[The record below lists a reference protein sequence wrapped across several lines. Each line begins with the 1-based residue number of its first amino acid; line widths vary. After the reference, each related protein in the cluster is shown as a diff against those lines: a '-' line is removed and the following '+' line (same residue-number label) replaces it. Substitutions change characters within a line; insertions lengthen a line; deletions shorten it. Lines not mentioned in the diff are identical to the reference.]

1 MITKDHPSP
10 ATTRRRP
17 DQEQPR
23 VFRQVPVLPVVVP
36 VAAVVLLVL
45 LRSLRRRH
53 RLSVPRA
60 VLAAALCVYVAGV
73 TANTVFPVF
82 LDRPGSD
89 VPLSAFLNLVPVVGY
104 EVSDA
109 VRNVVVFVPV
119 GVMVS
124 LVLARPSWRRA
135 LAVATAVSLAVEVTQ
150 YVTAHT
156 LGGGHVAD
164 VNDLLSNAV
173 GGALGIGALSLLER
187 SAAMGRV
194 LDRFRWR

>member
-1 MITKDHPSP
+1 M
-10 ATTRRRP
+10 
-17 DQEQPR
+17 
-23 VFRQVPVLPVVVP
+23 FRQVPVLPVVVP
-36 VAAVVLLVL
+36 IAAAVFLALLW
-45 LRSLRRRH
+45 SLRRRH
-53 RLSVPRA
+53 RLSVPRT

-82 LDRPGSD
+82 LDKPTGD

-109 VRNVVVFVPV
+109 VQNVVIFIPV

-124 LVLARPSWRRA
+124 LVLARPSWRRT
-135 LAVATAVSLAVEVTQ
+135 LAAAIAVSLAIEVTQ

-156 LGGGHVAD
+156 LAGGHVAD

-173 GGALGIGALSLLER
+173 GGAVGIGLLSLLER
-187 SAAMGRV
+187 SPAIGRA